1 MSNYFE
7 IVETAFR
14 EILASGLS
22 PFVKREMKA
31 RYGANWV
38 TSGKISLQSYHVIN
52 GDLNWSDMQAV
63 LKLIINQW
71 NDIFKQKLGYS
82 ARGYVN
88 ELIEVRNNLK
98 HEIRET
104 FDFDYSHRALDSI
117 ERLLSA
123 LPDDHVAESKAR
135 EATDKKKELLATLT
149 ISSAEK
155 ADKKTEDS
163 SFRWHEI
170 CGVMLLQKQRDSLR
184 RKATQVGAEVNVY
197 VALDLLKREERSG
210 NDGNSKPDKENQKV
224 TYEIEKTFKHNDFL
238 ESLTQR
244 QSKNKHIAIAG
255 EAGAGKTT
263 LLATIAE
270 KLHQQ
275 GQLTIFISLADLQ
288 DKSLYDDIYESW
300 LPRALGLRKGRATE
314 DQKDDLHEQFKLGK
328 VWLLLDGLDEMQ
340 SKSSAN
346 ALVRIESEIRDVIEQ
361 SKVVLTC
368 RLNVWDVNLNGLSNF
383 ETFRMGKFSQANVDE
398 FISEW
403 FIKVERPESA
413 PILEAK
419 LNDPNRDRIRDMV
432 RHPLRLALLCQTFY
446 RNSNMDLPETKAGL
460 YEQFVPCFYE
470 WNEWKPNIVDE
481 DLSQDTLRKELHLAL
496 GKLAIAG
503 IDSDAGFR
511 LSRSLAEK
519 EMGDRLFELAVK
531 LNWLIPIQ
539 RDEDNQQV
547 YSFFHA
553 TFQEYFAALAVNEST
568 YFLLNNPK
576 HIPSGTYRIFEQK
589 WREVALFWIG
599 DSNKDKKQKNSL
611 INDLTNFQESGYC
624 FSPFKYSINKYFY
637 GYHATFLA
645 VILIGEYIDCSR
657 EAKEAID
664 TLMLQVSHFA
674 FGCYDDEQQ
683 TWIRFLTPVRE
694 TAKWA
699 LSLTNFTRANEEL
712 GYIKKDIEDIKKLI
726 HLDKLEEAKASLE
739 SSFKSISTSNYGFAF
754 TYVTDINE
762 LLEIIDFEVET
773 IQKLINNRQIYKPMI
788 ALDAELQQLDLS
800 NLGQDL
806 KTFSVIASKLGFS
819 FANRT
824 QDSES
829 ILSPASL
836 VIKLIEDNFNSTISL
851 KTDRKVTEY
860 DLKVHTDSSY
870 KNPIGNIFYF
880 IESFIL
886 RNLDIK
892 QFSMIVN
899 NLSKWIWDGGELRS
913 EEDDTLSLYIL
924 WRCSEILSY
933 PNFYQA
939 WHPAAFPEFLIG
951 KPELEYLENNL
962 LSIDTIQ
969 TELDRTTDHPE
980 IRCLVVDIRQLEQES
995 DPNVIAKK
1003 LTNKIFK
1010 SIGRRIPVV
1019 QDVSCLERELL
1030 NLKLEPSFEK
1040 LAIALYGKSANEAIH
1055 QLCQSLTPI
1064 QTRLFT
1070 GGQTTQELI
1079 NQIKAW
1085 LSEM

>member
-1 MSNYFE
+1 
-7 IVETAFR
+7 
-14 EILASGLS
+14 
-22 PFVKREMKA
+22 
-31 RYGANWV
+31 
-38 TSGKISLQSYHVIN
+38 
-52 GDLNWSDMQAV
+52 
-63 LKLIINQW
+63 
-71 NDIFKQKLGYS
+71 
-82 ARGYVN
+82 
-88 ELIEVRNNLK
+88 
-98 HEIRET
+98 
-104 FDFDYSHRALDSI
+104 
-117 ERLLSA
+117 
-123 LPDDHVAESKAR
+123 
-135 EATDKKKELLATLT
+135 
-149 ISSAEK
+149 
-155 ADKKTEDS
+155 
-163 SFRWHEI
+163 
-170 CGVMLLQKQRDSLR
+170 
-184 RKATQVGAEVNVY
+184 
-197 VALDLLKREERSG
+197 VALDLLKREERSC
-210 NDGNSKPDKENQKV
+210 NDGNSNADKESKKA
-224 TYEIEKTFKHNDFL
+224 TSEIEKTFKHGDFL

-275 GQLTIFISLADLQ
+275 GQLTIFIGLAGLQ
-288 DKSLYDDIYESW
+288 DKSLYDYIYDSW
-300 LPRALGLRKGRATE
+300 LPEALGLRKGRATE

-328 VWLLLDGLDEMQ
+328 IWLLLDGLDEMQ
-340 SKSSAN
+340 SKSSTN
-346 ALVRIESEIRDVIEQ
+346 ALSRIEREIRDVIEQ

-383 ETFRMGKFSQANVDE
+383 ETFRMGKFSHDDIE
-398 FISEW
+398 KFISEW

-413 PILEAK
+413 PILQAK
-419 LNDPNRDRIRDMV
+419 LNEPNRDRIRDMV
-432 RHPLRLALLCQTFY
+432 RHPLRLALLCQAFY
-446 RNSNMDLPETKAGL
+446 RNPDADLPETKAGL
-460 YEQFVPCFYE
+460 YDRFVPCFYE

-481 DLSQDTLRKELHLAL
+481 PLLAQDTLRNELHLAL

-503 IDSDAGFR
+503 IDGDAGFR
-511 LSRSLAEK
+511 LSRNLAVK
-519 EMGDRLFELAVK
+519 EMGDRLFELAIK
-531 LNWLIPIQ
+531 LNWLIPIE
-539 RDEDNQQV
+539 RDENDRQV

-553 TFQEYFAALAVNEST
+553 TFQEYFAALTINEST

-576 HIPSGTYRIFEQK
+576 HIPSGTYRIFEQQ
-589 WREVALFWIG
+589 WREVGLFWIG

-624 FSPFKYSINKYFY
+624 FSPLKYSTNKYFY
-637 GYHATFLA
+637 GYHATFIA

-657 EAKEAID
+657 ETKEAID

-699 LSLTNFTRANEEL
+699 LSLTNFTRGNKEL

-726 HLDKLEEAKASLE
+726 HLDKIEEAKASLE
-739 SSFKSISTSNYGFAF
+739 SSFKSMSTSNYGFAF

-762 LLEIIDFEVET
+762 LLETIGFEVET

-788 ALDAELQQLDLS
+788 ALDTELQQLDLS

-806 KTFSVIASKLGFS
+806 KTFSVIASNLGLS
-819 FANRT
+819 FTNRI

-836 VIKLIEDNFNSTISL
+836 VLKLIEDNFNSTNSL
-851 KTDRKVTEY
+851 KTDRRVTEY
-860 DLKVHTDSSY
+860 DLKIHTDSSY

-880 IESFIL
+880 IESFIF
-886 RNLDIK
+886 RNIDIN
-892 QFSMIVN
+892 QFGMIVN
-899 NLSKWIWDGGELRS
+899 NLSKWIWDGDKLRS

-924 WRCSEILSY
+924 WRCSEVLSY
-933 PNFYQA
+933 PDFYQA

-969 TELDRTTDHPE
+969 TELDRNTIHPE
-980 IRCLVVDIRQLEQES
+980 IRCLVVDIRQLELER
-995 DPNVIAKK
+995 DPNIIAKK
-1003 LTNKIFK
+1003 LTNKIFN

-1030 NLKLEPSFEK
+1030 NLRFDLGVDK

-1055 QLCQSLTPI
+1055 QLCQSLIESIPI
-1064 QTRLFT
+1064 RPFT
-1070 GGQTTQELI
+1070 GEKTSEQLTKEVKTWLRRI
-1079 NQIKAW
+1079 N
-1085 LSEM
+1085 LEYN